1 MGIRKIGNLFSY
13 KREAI
18 NDTNHDIFILTK
30 RLRSTVCL
38 FNLHTQKGVEVS
50 NHIFNVFY
58 TPLSKSVR
66 VSRSQNQV

>member
-1 MGIRKIGNLFSY
+1 VGIRKVGNLFSY
-13 KREAI
+13 KREAV
-18 NDTNHDIFILTK
+18 NDTNHDIFIFTK

-38 FNLHTQKGVEVS
+38 FNLHTQKSVEVS

-66 VSRSQNQV
+66 FSRSRNQV